1 MRNTGLFPKLAM
13 QSIRSNR
20 KFYLPYI
27 LALLGD
33 VAAMYIMRALVNDPG
48 VKNIT
53 PGRPS
58 GYMYV

>member
-27 LALLGD
+27 LALLGE
-33 VAAMYIMRALVNDPG
+33 IGRAHV
-48 VKNIT
+48 
-53 PGRPS
+53 
-58 GYMYV
+58 